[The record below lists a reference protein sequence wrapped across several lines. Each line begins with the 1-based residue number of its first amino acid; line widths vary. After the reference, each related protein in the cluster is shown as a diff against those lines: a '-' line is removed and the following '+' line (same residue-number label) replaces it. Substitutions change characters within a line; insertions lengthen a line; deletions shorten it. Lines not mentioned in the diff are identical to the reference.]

1 MTQRGETKLDDR
13 TKKMDDKDKKL
24 ISILQKNGRTS
35 LSEIGKELEMSHVA
49 VSKRLDRLVQSEI
62 VQVTAGVNAKHLDAK
77 VLFMGL
83 ETENMEIA
91 EQIQEKY
98 MDCPRLLMFAPVT
111 GRYNVFAVMVAE
123 DTWSLESIIGTCSMR
138 TEPGVRRSESWFGN
152 APIEPKFLQIN
163 LAPGTLGSSVSP
175 CGRDCGA
182 CKRYMA
188 EKCVGCPPTEV
199 YRGKLWATPN
209 EGKKKPRKSKG

>member
-1 MTQRGETKLDDR
+1 LDDI
-13 TKKMDDKDKKL
+13 DKKL
-24 ISILQKNGRTS
+24 VSILQKNGRTS
-35 LSEIGKELEMSHVA
+35 LSDIGKDLGMSHVA
-49 VSKRLDRLVQSEI
+49 VSKRLDKLVQSEQ
-62 VQVTAGVNAKHLDAK
+62 VQITAGVNAEYLDAK

-83 ETENMEIA
+83 ETEDMEVT
-91 EQIQEKY
+91 ERIQKKY

-152 APIEPKFLQIN
+152 APIAPKYLQVD
-163 LAPGTLGSSVSP
+163 LAPSALGGTKAP
-175 CGRDCGA
+175 CGRDCGS
-182 CKRYMA
+182 CKRYKA

-199 YRGKLWATPN
+199 YKGKLWAAPN
-209 EGKKKPRKSKG
+209 NSQKKRKKSKG